1 MSVCPPRR
9 APRCRFPLQ
18 SRASS
23 LTPPQVY
30 IYIYIYIY
38 IHTGLRCWRAAR
50 PPFKPPKTSL
60 CRRRGMWSGGADSL
74 GVPAWQEVVLKEESY
89 NLELVVWR
97 ASSQSR
103 WTGYP
108 TLRRGVI
115 SLAPCCSCSSS
126 GGTWLA
132 ARLVCVPYIL
142 GVGWAGP
149 PRHVA
154 KACAAG
160 CLPDRIA
167 LRRGG

>member
-1 MSVCPPRR
+1 
-9 APRCRFPLQ
+9 
-18 SRASS
+18 
-23 LTPPQVY
+23 
-30 IYIYIYIY
+30 
-38 IHTGLRCWRAAR
+38 
-50 PPFKPPKTSL
+50 
-60 CRRRGMWSGGADSL
+60 MWSGGADSL

-142 GVGWAGP
+142 RVEWDGLAHPDTLRKRVQ
-149 PRHVA
+149 R
-154 KACAAG
+154 AAY
-160 CLPDRIA
+160 PTA
-167 LRRGG
+167 LLSDEEDDGSRLGG